1 MFVEPCIASLRTAEH
16 SMLACGESIDLV
28 NVTHNVN
35 MPIHLP
41 GFNPLVDRAP
51 GLGNHDLLL

>member
-1 MFVEPCIASLRTAEH
+1 MFVEPGAASLRTAED
-16 SMLACGESIDLV
+16 SMLARCETIDLV
-28 NVTHNVN
+28 DVTHNLN

-51 GLGNHDLLL
+51 GLGNHDFLL